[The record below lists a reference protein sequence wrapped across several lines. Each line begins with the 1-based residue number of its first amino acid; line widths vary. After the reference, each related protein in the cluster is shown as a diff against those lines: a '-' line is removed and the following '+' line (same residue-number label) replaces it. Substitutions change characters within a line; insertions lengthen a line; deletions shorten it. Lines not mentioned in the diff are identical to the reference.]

1 MEPLLWGWSTLFR
14 VSSAL
19 VIAAYFIARS
29 RSLQRAEAHAWA
41 IAWSANL
48 AAMAITLVFWQF
60 PSMSATVFA
69 VASAFYFFAKTQF
82 VVLLVAGATSF
93 ALEQPRPVPHGR
105 YSAAI
110 AAFSTLFGLVV
121 GSLDRVGMLQSVTM
135 GAILIAGAMV
145 VSRKKTPGW
154 QWLATGFVL
163 RMLLAAAETDGYAIH
178 AAGRTLEPGW
188 FADFLAFHSVF
199 DAGAEWVI
207 ALGCAIM
214 LRRNIAGKPLL
225 P

>member
-1 MEPLLWGWSTLFR
+1 MEPLLWGWITLFR

-19 VIAAYFIARS
+19 VIATYFIALAL
-29 RSLQRAEAHAWA
+29 SLRRAEVRAWA

-48 AAMAITLVFWQF
+48 AALAITLLYWQF
-60 PSMSATVFA
+60 QTMSAPVFA

-82 VVLLVAGATSF
+82 VVLLVAGATHF
-93 ALEQPRPVPHGR
+93 ALDRPRPVPHGR
-105 YSAAI
+105 YSAVI
-110 AAFSTLFGLVV
+110 AAFSALVGFVV
-121 GSLDRVGMLQSVTM
+121 GSLDRVGMIQSVTM

-145 VSRKKTPGW
+145 VSRTKPPGW

-163 RMLLAAAETDGYAIH
+163 RMMLAAVETAGYTLH
-178 AAGRTLEPGW
+178 AAGRTLQTGW
-188 FADFLAFHSVF
+188 VADFLAAHSGF

-214 LRRNIAGKPLL
+214 LRRKGVATN
-225 P
+225 